1 MKQTK
6 IKNEHYSQLKLFLR
20 VITLAIAIWA
30 LVVAYQAKQL
40 ANWVD
45 SKQENVIEQIMFPSK
60 PLNQKTND

>member
-6 IKNEHYSQLKLFLR
+6 IKNEHYGQLKLFLR

-45 SKQENVIEQIMFPSK
+45 SKQENVIEQMMFSSK
-60 PLNQKTND
+60 PLNQKTE